1 MVILHKTISKH
12 SADSE
17 QTMLDLLFGFQR
29 FLAPVA
35 NLTFAATTC
44 ITFGIRWVLV
54 VIQQMH
60 SPHLTAILVYH
71 NDSMDIQ
78 MLIMSAAQSPL
89 DCYPITR
96 QRFPGHTNVA
106 NCLIGMG
113 YV

>member
-1 MVILHKTISKH
+1 MMILHKTISKH

-44 ITFGIRWVLV
+44 ITFGVRWVLV
-54 VIQQMH
+54 AIQQMH
-60 SPHLTAILVYH
+60 SPHLTAILLHH

-78 MLIMSAAQSPL
+78 MLIVRCTVP
-89 DCYPITR
+89 T
-96 QRFPGHTNVA
+96 
-106 NCLIGMG
+106 
-113 YV
+113 